1 MNWYL
6 VLDNEKQ
13 ILYTIDRPKFHFKE
27 KSKNPIWS
35 LLHIEI
41 PTRPL
46 ENISKWM
53 KEKYPARINL
63 IAMNDENS
71 LIENWILEK
80 AFVEYYQPRNS
91 RVLNY
96 KVLVM
101 VIKYEWARK
110 IK

>member
-6 VLDNEKQ
+6 ILDNEKQ
-13 ILYTIDRPKFHFKE
+13 LLYTIDRPRFHFKE
-27 KSKNPIWS
+27 KSKKPSWFP
-35 LLHIEI
+35 LHIEI

-46 ENISKWM
+46 ETIFQWM

-63 IAMNDENS
+63 IELNEDNS
-71 LIENWILEK
+71 LVENWILEK
-80 AFVEYYQPRNS
+80 AFVEHYQPRNS

-96 KVLVM
+96 EVLVM